1 MTGNAGQVQR
11 AIRAAVPS
19 GARLSTPAR
28 GAPFVVARVDD
39 RGIVLL
45 LGEQQAWT
53 PLTWDCLEGIV
64 PFLAGKGWVEIGSRY
79 ETRVDPNTLD
89 GYLKGCLKRATAGWV
104 AAVLERSG
112 LVEIDRRRPARVRL
126 AGGVT
131 VSLPA

>member
-1 MTGNAGQVQR
+1 MTGSVGQVQR

-19 GARLSTPAR
+19 GAHLSTPAR
-28 GAPFVVARVDD
+28 GASFVVARVDD

-53 PLTWDCLEGIV
+53 PLTWNCLEGIV

-79 ETRVDPNTLD
+79 ETSADPDTLD

-112 LVEIDRRRPARVRL
+112 LVEIDRRPPARVRL
-126 AGGVT
+126 AGGV
-131 VSLPA
+131 PAS